1 MSPEELA
8 AYREWVRIME
18 FKRNSWP
25 CMALDHI
32 DQQAAR
38 IAELDGAVSG
48 PLENI
53 AEMLET
59 VNADMI
65 FAGIIQTW
73 KNENDTLKTRI
84 TELEKDLEATE
95 KRVREHEEHENQTH
109 GILGKILGTD
119 NTLENVAR
127 RAISKITELEKK
139 NAALEAQVAALKKI
153 AIKEKASGLF
163 NGPWDSGLPDDCGY
177 DAEIEACRTEARRQ
191 LAEEHPEAFR

>member
-1 MSPEELA
+1 MTPEELA

-53 AEMLET
+53 AKMLET

-65 FAGIIQTW
+65 FFGIIQTW
-73 KNENDTLKTRI
+73 KT
-84 TELEKDLEATE
+84 
-95 KRVREHEEHENQTH
+95 ENQTLKSQ
-109 GILGKILGTD
+109 ISDREKRNADLG
-119 NTLENVAR
+119 
-127 RAISKITELEKK
+127 
-139 NAALEAQVAALKKI
+139 AQVTALQEIAVEQKAAHI
-153 AIKEKASGLF
+153 AFVGFHRNMNEDETKNKAQ
-163 NGPWDSGLPDDCGY
+163 D
-177 DAEIEACRTEARRQ
+177 EARRQ
-191 LAEEHPEAFR
+191 LAEEHPEVDWK

>member
-1 MSPEELA
+1 MTPEELA

-53 AEMLET
+53 AKMLET
-59 VNADMI
+59 VNEDTI
-65 FAGIIQTW
+65 FAGVIQTW
-73 KNENDTLKTRI
+73 KT
-84 TELEKDLEATE
+84 
-95 KRVREHEEHENQTH
+95 ENQT
-109 GILGKILGTD
+109 LKSQ
-119 NTLENVAR
+119 
-127 RAISKITELEKK
+127 ISDLEKR
-139 NAALEAQVAALKKI
+139 NADLGAQVTVLQEIAVEQKAAHI
-153 AIKEKASGLF
+153 AFVGFHRNMNEDETKNKAQ
-163 NGPWDSGLPDDCGY
+163 D
-177 DAEIEACRTEARRQ
+177 EARRQ

>member
-1 MSPEELA
+1 MTPEELA

-38 IAELDGAVSG
+38 IAELDDAVSG

-73 KNENDTLKTRI
+73 KNENMTLRSQI
-84 TELEKDLEATE
+84 SDLEKRNADLEA
-95 KRVREHEEHENQTH
+95 Q
-109 GILGKILGTD
+109 I
-119 NTLENVAR
+119 
-127 RAISKITELEKK
+127 
-139 NAALEAQVAALKKI
+139 AALKKI
-153 AIKEKASGLF
+153 AEDERAYILSVDVMESTGVDEFL
-163 NGPWDSGLPDDCGY
+163 
-177 DAEIEACRTEARRQ
+177 RTEARRQ